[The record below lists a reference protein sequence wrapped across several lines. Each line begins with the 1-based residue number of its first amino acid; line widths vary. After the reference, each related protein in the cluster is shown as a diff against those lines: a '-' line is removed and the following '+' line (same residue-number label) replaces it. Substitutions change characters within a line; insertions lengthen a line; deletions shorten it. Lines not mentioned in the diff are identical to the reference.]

1 MGANDVAR
9 RLDDLVG
16 PRLLRVD
23 ELCDR
28 FESAWRRGERPSLAE
43 YAREMPEADR
53 LVAARELLRVE
64 VEYRVR
70 RGEVPIARDYEGAE
84 PAFDPA
90 WIEQVIAAELV
101 DDSAARP
108 AAAPATVRAARPEDG
123 DPDSRGPGSRWA
135 AAAGPGC
142 VGHYRLLEP
151 LGSGANGSVWK
162 AIDEELDRVVALKIP
177 HLHRATADLL
187 ARFSREA
194 RVVARLRHPGIVTL
208 HEVLQ
213 WEGRPVLVS
222 DYVEGAPL
230 DDLLSRRRLHPRE
243 AAEVAARLA
252 ETLAYVHEMGA
263 VHRDIK
269 PANILIPRG
278 PAESAAPDDLGDPR
292 ILDFGL
298 AIVVGSQAVLTRDG
312 DFLGT
317 PAYTSPE
324 QASGHVREIDGRSDL
339 YSLGVVLYEMLCGG
353 PPFRGPHPV
362 LVLKILHEP
371 PLRPRSIDPAIPRD
385 LEVICL
391 KAIAKDR
398 RERYGSAREMAED
411 LRRFLRGEPIRACP
425 AGPGRRLLYWAR
437 RRPAAAALSATA
449 LVAMLAVAAAVTGW
463 SYSGRLRS
471 ALAAADRARHA
482 EAEQRR
488 EAEFSLYL
496 HRIGLASR
504 EWSAG
509 NVGHAE
515 RLLDECPPELR
526 GWEWRHLR
534 SLCHRDVLTIGHQ
547 RDGERSST
555 VVTVA
560 YSPDGRRLASAD
572 RDGDIRI
579 WDAESGR
586 ELLRLEGHAAPVR
599 ALAFR
604 PDGRALAS
612 AAGDDTVRVWAA
624 DTGTLTLTIRARG
637 HFPCSIACSPDGALL
652 ATGSGYRVD
661 EYGPGEAHAGVVKL
675 WDAATGR
682 EVGSL
687 RGHSQHVLG
696 VAFRPDGRQLA
707 SASGAWRTHDAF
719 ERRPG
724 EIKVWDLASG
734 SELRTLSGH
743 DGAVTGVA
751 FSPDGSV
758 LASIGGDRTVRIWN
772 SASGQLF
779 QTARGHRDWI
789 SGLAFGPRGD
799 WVATSSHDGTV
810 RVWDAAT
817 GQERTVLRGH
827 TDAVACVAVRPD
839 GERIASGGSDR
850 TIKVW
855 DPARTQPALVLRGH
869 RGPVARLAFLPDSR
883 RLVTA
888 STPLGD
894 DDRVHAEIWL
904 WDARTGSRLRSFP
917 CPAGLVFDVAI
928 SPTGRWLAAG
938 VDHRIALWEI
948 ETGREVRTI
957 TVIPDDTL
965 GEYSLRNSIRG
976 LCFTPDE
983 TRLASASQRRQPD
996 VPGSPRARW
1005 RQVISEWDLATG
1017 RELRAIVGSFP
1028 ISRNLAIS
1036 PAGELMAYSS
1046 DSYDVGLVPAD
1057 LAVPPREY
1065 RAHDRVVSCLAF
1077 SPDGARLATGSW
1089 DQTAK
1094 IWDLRSLRSGES
1106 AVPPVV
1112 LRGHMGIVSGVA
1124 FSPDGR
1130 RLATASEDQSA
1141 RLWDARTG
1149 QEIMSLIGNAG
1160 AVNQVAFSPDG
1171 NRLAAASS
1179 DGIARVWEAPAR

>member
-1 MGANDVAR
+1 MAANDVAR
-9 RLDDLVG
+9 RLDDLIG

-28 FESAWRRGERPSLAE
+28 FESAWRRGEHPRLAD
-43 YAREMPEADR
+43 YARELPEADR
-53 LVAARELLRVE
+53 LVAAQELLRVE

-70 RGEVPIARDYEGAE
+70 RGEVPIPRDYEDA
-84 PAFDPA
+84 DPPLDPS
-90 WIEQVIAAELV
+90 WVEQVIAAEMV
-101 DDSAARP
+101 VRRSDPP
-108 AAAPATVRAARPEDG
+108 ASGLSGRPENG
-123 DPDSRGPGSRWA
+123 DPNRSGPASRSA
-135 AAAGPGC
+135 LVAGPGC

-177 HLHRATADLL
+177 HTHRATADFL

-222 DYVEGAPL
+222 DYVEGSPL
-230 DDLLSRRRLHPRE
+230 DALLARRRLTPRE
-243 AAEVAARLA
+243 AAEVAAKLA

-278 PAESAAPDDLGDPR
+278 RPEATEPDDLESPR

-298 AIVVGSQAVLTRDG
+298 AIVVGSQAVLTQDG

-317 PAYTSPE
+317 PSYMSPE
-324 QASGHVREIDGRSDL
+324 QASGRVREIDGRSDL

-362 LVLKILHEP
+362 LVLRILHEP
-371 PLRPRSIDPAIPRD
+371 PPRPRSIEPAIPRD

-398 RERYGSAREMAED
+398 RERYGSAREMADD
-411 LRRFLRGEPIRACP
+411 LSRFLRGEPIRACP

-437 RRPAAAALSATA
+437 RRPAAASLSLIS
-449 LVAMLAVAAAVTGW
+449 LVATLAVVAAVTGW

-471 ALAAADRARHA
+471 ALAATDRARHA

-526 GWEWRHLR
+526 GWEWRHLK
-534 SLCHRDVLTIGHQ
+534 SLCHRDVLTIAHQ

-555 VVTVA
+555 VVTLA

-572 RDGDIRI
+572 RDGDVRI
-579 WDAESGR
+579 WDADSGR
-586 ELLRLEGHAAPVR
+586 ERAPTGR
-599 ALAFR
+599 PLGARPGPGLPPRRPRPGQRGRRRHR
-604 PDGRALAS
+604 PDLGRRHGALM
-612 AAGDDTVRVWAA
+612 R
-624 DTGTLTLTIRARG
+624 TIRTRG
-637 HFPCSIACSPDGALL
+637 HFPCSIAYSPDGALL

-661 EYGPGEAHAGVVKL
+661 EYGPGESHAGVVKL

-682 EVGSL
+682 EVAGL
-687 RGHSQHVLG
+687 RGHTQHVLG

-724 EIKVWDLASG
+724 EIKVWDLPSG
-734 SELRTLSGH
+734 REVRTLSGH
-743 DGAVTGVA
+743 DGPVTGVA
-751 FSPDGSV
+751 FRPDGCA
-758 LASIGGDRTVRIWN
+758 LASVGGDRTVRIWDA
-772 SASGQLF
+772 ASGRPLV
-779 QTARGHRDWI
+779 TSRGHRDWI

-810 RVWDAAT
+810 RIWDAAT
-817 GQERTVLRGH
+817 GQERANLRGH
-827 TDAVACVAVRPD
+827 TDAVACVSVRPD

-855 DPARTQPALVLRGH
+855 DPARPQPALVLRGH
-869 RGPVARLAFLPDSR
+869 RGPVARLAFLPDGH
-883 RLVTA
+883 RLATV

-904 WDARTGSRLRSFP
+904 WDARTGSRLRAFA
-917 CPAGLVFDVAI
+917 CPAGLVFDIAI

-938 VDHRIALWEI
+938 IDQRIQLWDV

-957 TVIPDDTL
+957 TVIPDGAL
-965 GEYSLRNSIRG
+965 GEYSLRNSVRG
-976 LCFTPDE
+976 LGFSPDE
-983 TRLASASQRRQPD
+983 ARLRLGEPAS
-996 VPGSPRARW
+996 
-1005 RQVISEWDLATG
+1005 ATG
-1017 RELRAIVGSFP
+1017 RLGVRAIPMEAGHLRVGP
-1028 ISRNLAIS
+1028 GHG
-1036 PAGELMAYSS
+1036 PG
-1046 DSYDVGLVPAD
+1046 GAD
-1057 LAVPPREY
+1057 HRRQLPHQPESGDQPLGR
-1065 RAHDRVVSCLAF
+1065 
-1077 SPDGARLATGSW
+1077 PDGVL
-1089 DQTAK
+1089 
-1094 IWDLRSLRSGES
+1094 LR
-1106 AVPPVV
+1106 
-1112 LRGHMGIVSGVA
+1112 
-1124 FSPDGR
+1124 
-1130 RLATASEDQSA
+1130 
-1141 RLWDARTG
+1141 
-1149 QEIMSLIGNAG
+1149 
-1160 AVNQVAFSPDG
+1160 
-1171 NRLAAASS
+1171 
-1179 DGIARVWEAPAR
+1179 